1 MICVDKNV
9 LLYGIPDYNEDYE
22 KVMYNSV
29 CTSCNE
35 RTNVD
40 KRDQTLLVL
49 PLKVDKKY
57 NIAFRLFK

>member
-9 LLYGIPDYNEDYE
+9 LLYGIPDNEDYE
-22 KVMYNSV
+22 KVTYNSV

-35 RTNVD
+35 RTNVE
-40 KRDQTLLVL
+40 KRETLLVM